1 MSVASR
7 LRLVFALNIALL
19 FAVLVF
25 HVRAIQGA
33 VESGQTLTAISDRLR
48 AISNTQLTRIGE
60 MSVTA
65 EKYAVTHDQ
74 GYLEKFSQ
82 LADVFGSELR
92 RLESLELTEQ
102 ERARVVS
109 LAGRWRL
116 VEHRARLLSD
126 AGAALPVAPEDLL
139 GLQQALDSVR
149 VGTQLMGEASQRAM
163 TRELAASERAARAAE
178 RVSGLT
184 AVMAVILSALLAV
197 LLIRSIVRPLGRL
210 ADGTRE
216 ISAGRFGYRIDG
228 DGGDEFSEVARDF
241 NSMAERLEQLDR
253 MKRDF
258 VSNVSHDLK
267 TPLSSIQETTV
278 AILDQLAG
286 PLSERQ
292 RRLLE
297 LNQESGRRLSSMIA
311 KLLELS
317 RLESVR
323 TPTFEL
329 VDLVPLACRATDRA
343 NAARSLRQGESVGG
357 PVATVADPKRQV
369 LVRADAEGIT
379 QLLDN
384 LIENAVKFSPSDGRV
399 TVTIES
405 DAGDTN
411 VILSIADEGPGIPD
425 ADKERVFERFYQTET
440 GRAVRSRGVGLGL
453 SICRHIAGVHGGR
466 IWVSDNAP
474 RGAVVN
480 VWLPG
485 FATGAEHQVKAEPPT
500 FAAAST

>member
-1 MSVASR
+1 
-7 LRLVFALNIALL
+7 
-19 FAVLVF
+19 
-25 HVRAIQGA
+25 
-33 VESGQTLTAISDRLR
+33 
-48 AISNTQLTRIGE
+48 
-60 MSVTA
+60 
-65 EKYAVTHDQ
+65 
-74 GYLEKFSQ
+74 
-82 LADVFGSELR
+82 
-92 RLESLELTEQ
+92 
-102 ERARVVS
+102 
-109 LAGRWRL
+109 
-116 VEHRARLLSD
+116 
-126 AGAALPVAPEDLL
+126 
-139 GLQQALDSVR
+139 
-149 VGTQLMGEASQRAM
+149 
-163 TRELAASERAARAAE
+163 
-178 RVSGLT
+178 
-184 AVMAVILSALLAV
+184 
-197 LLIRSIVRPLGRL
+197 
-210 ADGTRE
+210 
-216 ISAGRFGYRIDG
+216 
-228 DGGDEFSEVARDF
+228 
-241 NSMAERLEQLDR
+241 MAERLEQLDR

-329 VDLVPLACRATDRA
+329 VDLVPLACRAIDRA
-343 NAARSLRQGESVGG
+343 NAARSMRQGERGRG
-357 PVATVADPKRQV
+357 PVATVADPETQV

-384 LIENAVKFSPSDGRV
+384 LIENAVKFSPPDGRV
-399 TVTIES
+399 TVTIEGG
-405 DAGDTN
+405 AADTG

-425 ADKERVFERFYQTET
+425 SDKERVFERFYQTET
-440 GRAVRSRGVGLGL
+440 GRSVRSRGVGLGL

-466 IWVSDNAP
+466 IWVSDSVP

-485 FATGAEHQVKAEPPT
+485 LATGTEHQVKVEPPT
-500 FAAAST
+500 FAAASA